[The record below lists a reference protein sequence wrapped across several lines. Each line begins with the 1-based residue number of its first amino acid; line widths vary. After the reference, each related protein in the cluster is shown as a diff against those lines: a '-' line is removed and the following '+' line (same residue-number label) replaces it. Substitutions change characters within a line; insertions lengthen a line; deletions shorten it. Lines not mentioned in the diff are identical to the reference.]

1 MDLNKTTLSG
11 QIYDILRQDIL
22 TQRIRLG
29 EKLTLKHL
37 QERFGVSSTPIREA
51 LTRLA
56 EEELVVSYS
65 NIGVNV
71 ISIGEQDLKELYEFM
86 GDLDALAILYTSHY
100 PDQEKVQKAL
110 AENIHYTEK
119 VLETESLTEEEIRT
133 WTGYS
138 DHFHLIF
145 YDYCANSRLARAA
158 GKQRSQLTIFSNMY
172 EASLQHQREIER
184 GHLKIYGAYFT
195 EGLPA
200 GRFTDEGTSEYFPV
214 LCDGIFISM
223 PLPIIFDDASPNLN
237 RRERRRYSLQKKT
250 ALLSL

>member
-110 AENIHYTEK
+110 AEKILHF
-119 VLETESLTEEEIRT
+119 IRRRIFFFLCPRQERK
-133 WTGYS
+133 S
-138 DHFHLIF
+138 HFHTF
-145 YDYCANSRLARAA
+145 ADCPDPCAQAGEHGLPFFLADA
-158 GKQRSQLTIFSNMY
+158 GK
-172 EASLQHQREIER
+172 
-184 GHLKIYGAYFT
+184 
-195 EGLPA
+195 
-200 GRFTDEGTSEYFPV
+200 
-214 LCDGIFISM
+214 
-223 PLPIIFDDASPNLN
+223 
-237 RRERRRYSLQKKT
+237 
-250 ALLSL
+250 

>member
-100 PDQEKVQKAL
+100 PDQEKVKKAL

-184 GHLKIYGAYFT
+184 GHLKIYGAY
-195 EGLPA
+195 
-200 GRFTDEGTSEYFPV
+200 
-214 LCDGIFISM
+214 
-223 PLPIIFDDASPNLN
+223 
-237 RRERRRYSLQKKT
+237 LQKDYQLAASLMKEHLNT
-250 ALLSL
+250 SLSYAMEYLFQCHCR

>member
-86 GDLDALAILYTSHY
+86 GDLDALAISI
-100 PDQEKVQKAL
+100 P
-110 AENIHYTEK
+110 
-119 VLETESLTEEEIRT
+119 
-133 WTGYS
+133 
-138 DHFHLIF
+138 
-145 YDYCANSRLARAA
+145 
-158 GKQRSQLTIFSNMY
+158 LTILIRKRY
-172 EASLQHQREIER
+172 RRHWRKTYIIR
-184 GHLKIYGAYFT
+184 K
-195 EGLPA
+195 
-200 GRFTDEGTSEYFPV
+200 RF
-214 LCDGIFISM
+214 
-223 PLPIIFDDASPNLN
+223 
-237 RRERRRYSLQKKT
+237 
-250 ALLSL
+250 